1 MRPPLRRSFFASG
14 MSGRSGRSYAI
25 NYYVAIITQSQMGE
39 WDVRFPDLPECAA
52 HGSSLEDAKN
62 AAFTRALE
70 CSRSRDPALPPPM
83 DVSDLSEWMSRNEFD
98 ISKALVAMI
107 PLGD

>member
-1 MRPPLRRSFFASG
+1 
-14 MSGRSGRSYAI
+14 MSGRSGRSYTI

-70 CSRSRDPALPPPM
+70 CSRSRGAALPPPM
-83 DVSDLSEWMSRNEFD
+83 DLSDLSEWMSRNEFD